1 MNDDFERSNANHY
14 EGNGWSKYQLMVL
27 QQLEDHNK
35 VLQNL
40 NKEIVDIKQSVA
52 VSETEL
58 KMWRSQIMSSVN
70 NLTED
75 VDTILYDEKGLANRV
90 YVIEREMDVEEQ
102 TNTKIKSMWALYGAI
117 VLSILNI
124 GAQVLQAFW
133 KE

>member
-1 MNDDFERSNANHY
+1 MNDDFERNNANHY

-70 NLTED
+70 SLTED

-90 YVIEREMDVEEQ
+90 YIIEREMDVEEQ
-102 TNTKIKSMWALYGAI
+102 TTTKIKSMWALYGAI
-117 VLSILNI
+117 ILSILNI